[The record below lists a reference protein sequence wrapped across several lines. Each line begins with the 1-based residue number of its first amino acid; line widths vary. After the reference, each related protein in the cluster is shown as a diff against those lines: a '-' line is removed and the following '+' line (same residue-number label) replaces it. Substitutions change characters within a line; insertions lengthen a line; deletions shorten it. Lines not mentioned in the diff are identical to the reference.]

1 MKKVITVIAAGLLLS
16 SMVMAGDT
24 GTRTYEVTVT
34 NLSKGINFTP
44 LLGVVHNRNISLFEL
59 GQPASDELADLAE
72 GGDTGP
78 LQMMLDNSTRVY
90 DTATTSGLL
99 GPGESVS
106 FMIEGKNSHRLFSLA
121 SMLLPTNDAIV
132 AINSVR
138 LPRHGPS
145 TVFFARAY
153 DAGSEINDELCANIP
168 GPTCGG
174 TPFSAGQ
181 AEGYVY
187 VSNGIAGN
195 ADLSAEEYN
204 WNNPIA
210 SVSIHLVQ

>member
-1 MKKVITVIAAGLLLS
+1 MKKLITVIAAGLLLS
-16 SMVMAGDT
+16 STVWAGDT

-44 LLGVVHNRNISLFEL
+44 RLGVIHNRNISLFEL
-59 GQPASDELADLAE
+59 GEVASNELSDLAE

-78 LQMMLDNSTRVY
+78 LQAMLDNSTDVY
-90 DTATTSGLL
+90 STAISGGLL
-99 GPGESVS
+99 GPGESAS

-132 AINSVR
+132 AINSLR
-138 LPRHGPS
+138 LPKHGPS
-145 TVFFARAY
+145 TVAFARAY
-153 DAGSEINDELCANIP
+153 DAGSETNDELCASIP

-174 TPFSAGQ
+174 TPFSDGQ

-210 SVSIHLVQ
+210 KVTIHLVN